1 MAHWEEVDGEL
12 GTVGVASKMWAG
24 AVAVVVAEAD
34 GDDR

>member
-12 GTVGVASKMWAG
+12 GTVKVASERWAD
-24 AVAVVVAEAD
+24 AVVVVAEAD

>member
-12 GTVGVASKMWAG
+12 GTAGVALERWAD

>member
-12 GTVGVASKMWAG
+12 GTVGVASERWAG

>member
-12 GTVGVASKMWAG
+12 GTVEVASERWAG
-24 AVAVVVAEAD
+24 AVVVVVAEED